1 MRKYL
6 FFSWIL
12 AVVLL
17 LSCSDD
23 KNEQTPQTPFNE
35 PTSEVKVYTEA
46 EANYV
51 AEEPSEN
58 TLVFGSNTPDNVL
71 PKVGEIIQM
80 PISESTPYG
89 FLGRVISVDKSEK
102 ITVST
107 ETVPLEEAF
116 PNLSLDADLTEMQ
129 NVELID
135 EDGNPVDFYIED
147 IEEDSTSMKKAR
159 TRGWGVEDQDENNK
173 HTKLSEFDWKKKK
186 LKIPIPESWVK
197 RFTQEKI
204 DVSGVFELSFDGSDI
219 KMDNK
224 DGDTKYIDID
234 IRPRITVGVNL
245 KGHIK
250 QLGDKGKKEWK
261 TPNLT
266 FRGVI
271 PVGPVTFP
279 ITIPI
284 CGKAQ
289 LEGDF
294 STSVELRFNKYFRF
308 HRVCNNG
315 KWSQPVSETPI
326 VENTSPWYITEFDAS
341 GKFCFGPD
349 IEINIGIY
357 TSLAGLGIEFY
368 PNGYLRANASISSM
382 NPFEANAKVE
392 VGVGME
398 WRAYCRAELFGK
410 KVEPFSIK
418 LPEVTFIKRTMS
430 LFPSVSEFDATG
442 GSSAAEI
449 SWLTDSYYL
458 LEPLNIVKTGTTIY
472 KRDYTEYS
480 SHFPEA
486 TSTDRKS
493 QRHYNVNV
501 TGLQAGTTYY
511 AAPTMSVLGF
521 KWVADKGQWKEIETE
536 AKYHLGFRCS
546 NHDYDVI
553 SFDFDLNNKT
563 GNVIDYT
570 TEASDYDGSPMRVH
584 ITATY
589 NSSSQ
594 TLNGIFDFYFYND
607 PSQQRKDGFSVS
619 LATDDSGYV
628 DCSKV
633 VDNGGCYAALRI
645 HKTSSS
651 AAARKRYAAPLVD
664 DDCNVGIF
672 NKNYTR

>member
-173 HTKLSEFDWKKKK
+173 YTKLSEFDWKKKK

-271 PVGPVTFP
+271 PGPVTFP

-308 HRVCNNG
+308 HRVFNNG
-315 KWSQPVSETPI
+315 RWSQPESETPD

-349 IEINIGIY
+349 VEINVGIY
-357 TSLAGLGIEFY
+357 TSVAGLGVEFY
-368 PNGYLRANASISSM
+368 PNGYLRANASISSL

-430 LFPSVSEFDATG
+430 LFPSVSEFDAIG

-536 AKYHLGFRCS
+536 AGYKVMWRCEGREDIWNININS
-546 NHDYDVI
+546 N
-553 SFDFDLNNKT
+553 
-563 GNVIDYT
+563 T
-570 TEASDYDGSPMRVH
+570 TAINLPFEA
-584 ITATY
+584 ATY
-589 NSSSQ
+589 NDGWTKRLMVATYNPS
-594 TLNGIFDFYFYND
+594 TGILTGTVETNFYDNPGD
-607 PSQQRKDGFSVS
+607 RRIDGFTAD
-619 LATDDSGYV
+619 LKKDDTGYMTN
-628 DCSKV
+628 SKV
-633 VDNGGCYAALRI
+633 LDNGACYTQIRFVKMGSNGSRARI
-645 HKTSSS
+645 KEL
-651 AAARKRYAAPLVD
+651 PLGED
-664 DDCNVGIF
+664 ECGLGE
-672 NKNYTR
+672 RLMH